1 MYGKCEAC
9 YNYATLKVTCQCKKV
24 SYCNEACRLR
34 DENYH
39 MNHCDAAAELDLSSV
54 NYKPMSGNKK
64 GIVGLSN
71 LGNTCFMNSALQCLS
86 NTFPL
91 TQYFLE
97 GWFVNEINK
106 ENPLG
111 SNGVLAYLYSQ
122 LLNEMWFKTSSVFS
136 PF

>member
-1 MYGKCEAC
+1 
-9 YNYATLKVTCQCKKV
+9 
-24 SYCNEACRLR
+24 
-34 DENYH
+34 
-39 MNHCDAAAELDLSSV
+39 
-54 NYKPMSGNKK
+54 
-64 GIVGLSN
+64 
-71 LGNTCFMNSALQCLS
+71 MNSALQCLS